1 MREKFQAPLKAL
13 LLISLALFF
22 YSRWTNGTLYFYIN
36 QRFMG
41 FTLVAVLGLLI
52 VGLSYHLSVERSH
65 EHTEDSPQD
74 DGHEHGQDAVH
85 VHTHNHTHGLSWGGA
100 LLVLLPIGL
109 GLLVSPRPLGASA
122 LANRE
127 MNLSQSSLPRI
138 VGLATAKGDQD
149 KNILD
154 WWQSFR
160 ASPNSNSDRKIIG
173 QAVQVS
179 GFVFKDKAYGSDY
192 FMVTRFVISCCVA
205 DAAPLSLVVKSSN
218 AGALKNDQ
226 WVEVK
231 GTFAASSLGNWP
243 MPILNATSI
252 TPIAIPQQP
261 YLYP

>member
-1 MREKFQAPLKAL
+1 MRDKFQTPLKAL

-52 VGLSYHLSVERSH
+52 VGLSYRLDGERGPLHDH
-65 EHTEDSPQD
+65 EHTAESP
-74 DGHEHGQDAVH
+74 HEHEHSHDH
-85 VHTHNHTHGLSWGGA
+85 VHAHTHGLSWGGV

-127 MNLSQSSLPRI
+127 MNLNQSSMPRI
-138 VGLATAKGDQD
+138 VSLAAAKGDQD

-160 ASPNSNSDRKIIG
+160 ASSNSNSDRKIIG
-173 QAVQVS
+173 QSVQVS
-179 GFVFKDKAYGSDY
+179 GFVFKDKAYGADY

-205 DAAPLSLVVKSSN
+205 DAAPLGLVVKSPT
-218 AGALKNDQ
+218 AGVLKNDQ

-231 GTFAASSLGNWP
+231 GTFAPSSLGNWP
-243 MPILNATSI
+243 MPILNAASI